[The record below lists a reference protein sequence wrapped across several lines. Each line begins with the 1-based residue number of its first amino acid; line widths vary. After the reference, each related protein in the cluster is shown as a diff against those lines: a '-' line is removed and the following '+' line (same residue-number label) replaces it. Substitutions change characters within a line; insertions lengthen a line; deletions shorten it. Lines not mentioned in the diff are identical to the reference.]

1 MFKIVLLLFVILTNK
16 LLMLHV
22 KDTNLDPLISQIYK
36 FDTLLD
42 PAVSTP
48 VCNDRL
54 RLKNKTFSDDDYGS
68 QRQN

>member
-1 MFKIVLLLFVILTNK
+1 
-16 LLMLHV
+16 MLHV

-54 RLKNKTFSDDDYGS
+54 RLKNETFSDDDYGS